1 MELKSTG
8 LGSISSVLKYVYPPA
23 VLGSLQNDAL
33 LVWNSAFQRTV
44 GLSQDE
50 LARTPL
56 TSLLILKEN
65 ERNPVI
71 QGHDAERDNPLI
83 PCALKNSL
91 TNVHG

>member
-1 MELKSTG
+1 MVSMELQSTG
-8 LGSISSVLKYVYPPA
+8 LGSMSSVLKHVYPPA

-71 QGHDAERDNPLI
+71 QGHVFESRRGRPELDSQGL
-83 PCALKNSL
+83 
-91 TNVHG
+91 